1 MHILIAPNA
10 FKNSLDATSAAKAIQ
25 RGMQRSNLS
34 CTYTRFP
41 VGDGGDGTAALLIQH
56 LNGITSETTVQ
67 DPLGRNITASYG
79 LVDDGKTAI
88 IEMADASGLRLLK
101 RNEYDP
107 LHATT
112 FGTGQMIA
120 HAIESG
126 TTKIILCIGGS
137 ATVDGAT
144 GILRA
149 LGYQFLDS
157 DGNELSDPASLHLL
171 TDYVKPETDILSN
184 VQFIVLCD
192 VLNPLLGKN
201 GSAAVFGPR
210 KGARPEDIPILEA
223 GLSRLRA
230 LILEKNHI
238 EIGAITHG
246 GAAGGIAAGL
256 YGMLDAQLENGIDY
270 FLSVTGFEN
279 EVLKA
284 SLVITGEGSLDR
296 QTLEG
301 KAPAGVAKKAKEFN
315 VPVIGFGGKVP
326 DEPDEDLNYYFDRL
340 ICINE
345 PFTLLEDALSNAG
358 INLERAAYRLGME
371 MNPVKNRE

>member
-10 FKNSLDATSAAKAIQ
+10 FKNSLDAASAANAIE
-25 RGMQRSNLS
+25 RGLQRSNLIS
-34 CTYTRFP
+34 TYTRFP

-56 LNGITSETTVQ
+56 LYGIKTEVAVK
-67 DPLGRNITASYG
+67 DPLGRNIKASYG
-79 LVDDGKTAI
+79 SIDDSKTAI

-107 LHATT
+107 LSATT
-112 FGTGQMIA
+112 FGTGQLIV
-120 HAIESG
+120 HAIEAG
-126 TTKIILCIGGS
+126 ATKIILCIGGS

-149 LGYQFLDS
+149 LGYRFLDS
-157 DGNELSDPASLHLL
+157 NGNELNEPASLHLM
-171 TDYVKPETDILSN
+171 TDYIKPATDILSN
-184 VQFIVLCD
+184 VRIIVLCD

-201 GSAAVFGPR
+201 GSAAIFGPQ

-223 GLSRLRA
+223 GLARLRA
-230 LILEKNHI
+230 LILDKNHVD
-238 EIGAITHG
+238 IGTITHG

-256 YGMLDAQLENGIDY
+256 YGMLDAQPENGIDY

-279 EVLKA
+279 EVIKA
-284 SLVITGEGSLDR
+284 SLVITGEGSFDR

-326 DEPDEDLNYYFDRL
+326 DKPDEDLNYYFDRL

-345 PFTLLEDALSNAG
+345 PFTSLDDALRNAEV
-358 INLERAAYRLGME
+358 NMERAAYRLGIE
-371 MNPVKNRE
+371 LNTVENRE